1 MAKLRAVVLAAGRGV
16 RMGGRTPKTLLPLG
30 EKEPMLH
37 YILAGLKSAGVDD
50 LLVVTGFEPAKVQGF
65 VDEHWGSDD
74 VTYVFNARFASWGNF
89 HSLRVALD
97 QSPGINVL
105 VVNSDVI
112 VHPDVYKRT
121 AATQGDLVLAV
132 QKREPHRLDAEDMRV
147 ELQRDRIASIG
158 KTIKHARS
166 HGEFAGVSLLRPTA
180 ARLYTN
186 LATNLEW
193 RSTTT
198 GYYEDIYG
206 AMLPRL
212 DARAALVGSD
222 EYAEVDTPA
231 DVEAAVGVI
240 DRHDAAWA
248 GAGAAVPAG

>member
-30 EKEPMLH
+30 DREPMLH
-37 YILAGLKSAGVDD
+37 YILSGLRAAGVDD
-50 LLVVTGFEPAKVQGF
+50 LLVVTGFEPAKIQGF
-65 VDEHWGSDD
+65 VDEHWDGGE

-97 QSPGINVL
+97 QSPGMNVL
-105 VVNSDVI
+105 VANSDVI
-112 VHPDVYKRT
+112 VHPDVYART

-132 QKREPHRLDAEDMRV
+132 QKREPHRLDQEDMRV
-147 ELQRDRIASIG
+147 ELQRDRILSIG
-158 KTIKHARS
+158 KAIKHARS
-166 HGEFAGVSLLRPTA
+166 HGEFAGVSLLRPPA

-198 GYYEDIYG
+198 GYYEDIFG
-206 AMLPRL
+206 VMLPRL
-212 DARAALVGSD
+212 DARAALVGAD

-231 DVEAAVGVI
+231 DVDAAIAVI
-240 DRHDAAWA
+240 ERHGAAWA
-248 GAGAAVPAG
+248 GTEAAAPAG